1 MAVVARL
8 REYLDGHAIKYSVIS
23 HSRAYAAQELAA
35 LTHVRG
41 KEFAKTVVVKVGD
54 QFVAAVVPAH
64 HQVVLEELSRV
75 LGADARLAT
84 EEELNA
90 LFSGCEVG
98 AMPPF
103 GNLYRVPVWVA
114 EPLTRDEEI
123 VFNAGTHTD
132 AIRMR
137 YSDFDRLVKP
147 RVAAISQLGLYPPRV
162 EPIE

>member
-8 REYLDGHAIKYSVIS
+8 RNYLDEHGIKYSVIS
-23 HSRAYAAQELAA
+23 HSLAYTAQELAA

-41 KEFAKTVVVKVGD
+41 KELAKTVVVRAGD
-54 QFVAAVVPAH
+54 QFVAVTLPAH
-64 HQVVLEELSRV
+64 HTVVLEQLSRA
-75 LGADARLAT
+75 LGADVRLAT
-84 EEELNA
+84 EAEMMN
-90 LFSGCEVG
+90 LFPGCEVG

-103 GNLYRVPVWVA
+103 GNLYGVPVWVA

-137 YSDFDRLVKP
+137 YRDFDRLVKP
-147 RVAAISQLGLYPPRV
+147 HVGAFSQVGMYAPRV
-162 EPIE
+162 EPLG

>member
-8 REYLDGHAIKYSVIS
+8 RDYLDQHGIKYSVIS
-23 HSRAYAAQELAA
+23 HSLAYTAQELAA

-41 KEFAKTVVVKVGD
+41 KEFAKTVVIKAGD
-54 QFVAAVVPAH
+54 RFVAVTLPAH
-64 HQVVLEELSRV
+64 HTVVLEDLGRV

-84 EEELNA
+84 EEEITR
-90 LFSGCEVG
+90 LFPGCEVG

-103 GNLYRVPVWVA
+103 GNLYGVPVWVA

-137 YSDFDRLVKP
+137 YRDFDRLVKP
-147 RVAAISQLGLYPPRV
+147 HVAAISRIGMYAPRV
-162 EPIE
+162 DV